1 MDLQLGTVVRRIAW
15 QALVAEVFPVS
26 RRLCR
31 GDAHLHEGASGPNG
45 KPDLSL
51 LLEFLWRR
59 RGPMGSGLDQR
70 EPGERE
76 ALFDRLAAG
85 VADWARFSATEAA
98 RVLHAAHVRFRVLG
112 FHHGHI

>member
-1 MDLQLGTVVRRIAW
+1 MDLQLGTVVRRMAW

-76 ALFDRLAAG
+76 AVFDRFAPGVVDRARLDAMEAAG
-85 VADWARFSATEAA
+85 V
-98 RVLHAAHVRFRVLG
+98 LHVAHFRFRVLG
-112 FHHGHI
+112 